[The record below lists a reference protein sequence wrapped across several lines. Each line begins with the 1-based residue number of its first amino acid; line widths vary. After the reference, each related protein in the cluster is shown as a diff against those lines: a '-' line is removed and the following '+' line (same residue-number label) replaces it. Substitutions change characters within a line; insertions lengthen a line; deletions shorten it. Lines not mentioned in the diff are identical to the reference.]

1 MISLPCIE
9 VLLIEDNIDDADL
22 LQELFEEVN
31 QSDYKITVVEQL
43 SSAIEQLR
51 QRHFDVVLADLSL
64 PDAEGL
70 TAVSLLNSVVP
81 DLPVIVLTGF
91 KDEEIALEAVR
102 LGAQDYLE
110 KGKIE
115 AHTIIR
121 SIRYSIERS
130 RMQQVM
136 YQQSVAIDAT
146 SEGISILDSNWKY
159 VYVNEAY
166 ANIYAYPSPE
176 HLHQKSWKIHYKQQ
190 EQERLEK
197 EFDDALKLRNS
208 WLGEAVGIKL
218 NGQDFYQE
226 ISLTRLPTGG
236 VVCILR
242 NISDRKKSEEHMQ
255 EILRETRELY
265 HLKSN
270 FITTVSHEFRT
281 PLSIISTS
289 TESLKRYAHQW
300 SSDKI
305 NIRYEHISNS
315 IKRITN
321 LLDDL
326 LFMNRSVEGQMTFN
340 PIPLSLKRFCQALIT
355 TLNTDQHS
363 IQLNVAES
371 DRSLLLDPTLL
382 SPMLTHV
389 LSNAVKYS
397 PHGGR
402 IKFDVLLSEKESIF
416 LIQDE
421 GIGISK
427 ADQEK
432 LFIPFFRGSN
442 VDNISGIGMGLT
454 IAKHCVDQCKGG
466 IRVSSQVNQGTL
478 VAITLPVVSVGL
490 AHD

>member
-1 MISLPCIE
+1 MINPPCIE
-9 VLLIEDNIDDADL
+9 VLLIEDNIDDAAL
-22 LQELFEEVN
+22 LQKLFEEVN

-43 SSAIEQLR
+43 SSALEQLR
-51 QRHFDVVLADLSL
+51 QRHFDVVLADLAL

-81 DLPVIVLTGF
+81 DLPIIVLTGF

-130 RMQQVM
+130 QMQQVM

-159 VYVNEAY
+159 VYVNAAY
-166 ANIYAYPSPE
+166 ANIYACPSPE
-176 HLHQKSWKIHYKQQ
+176 YLHQKSWKIHYKQQ

-226 ISLTRLPTGG
+226 ISLTTLPTGG

-265 HLKSN
+265 HLKSH

-300 SSDKI
+300 SPDKI
-305 NIRYEHISNS
+305 SIRYEHISNS
-315 IKRITN
+315 IKKITN

-340 PIPLSLKRFCQALIT
+340 PVPLSLKRFCQALIT
-355 TLNTDQHS
+355 ALNTDQHS

-371 DRSLLLDPTLL
+371 DRSLLHDPTLL

-402 IKFDVLLSEKESIF
+402 IKFDVLLSENDSIF

-421 GIGISK
+421 GIGISE

-432 LFIPFFRGSN
+432 LFIPFFRGNN

-454 IAKHCVDQCKGG
+454 IAKHCVDQCRGQ
-466 IRVSSQVNQGTL
+466 IRVSSKVNQGTL
-478 VAITLPVVSVGL
+478 VVITLPVVSVGL